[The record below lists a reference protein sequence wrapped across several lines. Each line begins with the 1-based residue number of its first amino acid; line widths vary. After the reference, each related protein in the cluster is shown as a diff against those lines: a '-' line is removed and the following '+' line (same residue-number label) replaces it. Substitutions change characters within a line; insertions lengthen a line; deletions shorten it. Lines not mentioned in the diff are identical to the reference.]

1 MEVTV
6 ELGPEIEMG
15 VSLLQKRAED
25 TGKKKQH
32 RQSGPLRS
40 GTSGRPRPRIQS
52 RCHQGL
58 TLIHLEDVP

>member
-25 TGKKKQH
+25 TGKKK
-32 RQSGPLRS
+32 
-40 GTSGRPRPRIQS
+40 
-52 RCHQGL
+52 
-58 TLIHLEDVP
+58 